1 MSPTASTPS
10 PCPIGP
16 DPQSGLIQAVQ
27 RASHGNVRDL
37 SAQAHTSASAKTK
50 LADQVAAHIESL
62 IVDSVLKVGQ
72 ALPSE
77 RRLMEKLGCSR
88 SALREGLRILRGKGL
103 IRTEHG
109 RGSFVAPFDRVQ
121 NSSPLMHLFAS
132 QPRTLFDLLDVREL
146 LEAEAARLAASRA
159 TRADLLIIRRHFE
172 AWKQAQ
178 QAGQDISAEDHARLD
193 HAFHRAISEAAHNAV
208 LTHLLESLSELTLR
222 SVFASVEHL
231 YARPHYKHQIDH
243 QHETLF
249 NAITEGQPEAAYQA
263 AREHVGAVRK
273 NLREVE
279 NEAER
284 IVRAT
289 QRLEGW
295 K

>member
-1 MSPTASTPS
+1 MPNRPFPS
-10 PCPIGP
+10 DAPG
-16 DPQSGLIQAVQ
+16 
-27 RASHGNVRDL
+27 
-37 SAQAHTSASAKTK
+37 K

-88 SALREGLRILRGKGL
+88 SALREGLRILRGKGI

-109 RGSFVAPFDRVQ
+109 KGSFVAPFDRVRDT
-121 NSSPLMHLFAS
+121 SPLMHLFAS

-159 TRADLLIIRRHFE
+159 TGADMVLIRRHFS
-172 AWKQAQ
+172 AWQAAQ
-178 QAGQDISAEDHARLD
+178 SAPDTSADEHARLD
-193 HAFHRAISEAAHNAV
+193 HDFHRAINEAAHNPV
-208 LTHLLESLSELTLR
+208 LTHLLESLSELTLS
-222 SVFASVEHL
+222 SVFVSVEHL
-231 YARPHYKHQIDH
+231 YARPHYKSQIDQ
-243 QHETLF
+243 QHLKLF
-249 NAITEGQPEAAYQA
+249 EAIEQRRPDAAFRV
-263 AREHVGAVRK
+263 AREHVVAVRN
-273 NLREVE
+273 NLQEVE
-279 NEAER
+279 REAER

-295 K
+295 D

>member
-1 MSPTASTPS
+1 MPDRTFVPETA
-10 PCPIGP
+10 G
-16 DPQSGLIQAVQ
+16 
-27 RASHGNVRDL
+27 
-37 SAQAHTSASAKTK
+37 K

-88 SALREGLRILRGKGL
+88 SALREGLRILRGKGI

-109 RGSFVAPFDRVQ
+109 KGSFVAPFDRVRDT
-121 NSSPLMHLFAS
+121 SPLMHLFAS

-159 TRADLLIIRRHFE
+159 TVADMVLIRRHFD
-172 AWKQAQ
+172 AWQAAQ
-178 QAGQDISAEDHARLD
+178 SQPDTPADEHARLD
-193 HAFHRAISEAAHNAV
+193 HDFHRAISEATHNPV
-208 LTHLLESLSELTLR
+208 LTHILESLSELTLS
-222 SVFASVEHL
+222 SVFVSVEHL
-231 YARPHYKHQIDH
+231 YIRRHYKRQIDQ
-243 QHETLF
+243 QHRKVFE
-249 NAITEGQPEAAYQA
+249 AIEQRNPEAAFLA
-263 AREHVGAVRK
+263 AREHVSGIRA
-273 NLREVE
+273 NLLEVE
-279 NEAER
+279 REAER

-295 K
+295 D

>member
-1 MSPTASTPS
+1 MNATPS
-10 PCPIGP
+10 
-16 DPQSGLIQAVQ
+16 SLV
-27 RASHGNVRDL
+27 H
-37 SAQAHTSASAKTK
+37 ASAVSSSGPAVAGAPAK

-121 NSSPLMHLFAS
+121 NSSPLVHLFAS

-159 TRADLLIIRRHFE
+159 TGADLLLIRRHFE
-172 AWKQAQ
+172 AWKAAQ
-178 QAGQDISAEDHARLD
+178 QSGHAVSAEEHARLD

-231 YARPHYKHQIDH
+231 YARPHYKHQIDR
-243 QHETLF
+243 QHERLF
-249 NAITEGQPEAAYQA
+249 AAITEGQPEAAYQV
-263 AREHVGAVRK
+263 AREHIGAVRK

-279 NEAER
+279 SEAER
-284 IVRAT
+284 IVRAN

-295 K
+295 N